1 MDEEVK
7 KGFIFLPKTADAKL
21 QAFGST
27 LEEAFSNSAYAMF
40 SLMVEGKVREKL
52 SNKIRAEGN
61 DLENL
66 LHNFLEE
73 FLFLIDSKRFAL
85 ARIKNIKI
93 EKKSADKKE
102 KYFLNALVLGDNI
115 KNYDFREVVK
125 AVTFNEMEIKKEK
138 GKYIVQ
144 VVLDT

>member
-21 QAFGST
+21 QAFGNT